1 MLPITFEIT
10 GRCELPLSTV
20 PSTVEKQEY
29 GIGSEAL
36 VIGWDAFV
44 TDPSD
49 CAIKYEVNASYHI
62 GKTLTID
69 NVGRT
74 ISLQTTLDDRASL
87 GQTTITIASLS
98 PNGRLI
104 GKNLSF

>member
-1 MLPITFEIT
+1 
-10 GRCELPLSTV
+10 
-20 PSTVEKQEY
+20 VEKQEY

-36 VIGWDAFV
+36 VISWDAFV

-49 CAIKYEVNASYHI
+49 CAIKYEVAASYHI

-87 GQTTITIASLS
+87 GQTTI
-98 PNGRLI
+98 
-104 GKNLSF
+104 